1 MKELCYGSV
10 CSGIE
15 AASIA
20 WEPLGMRPV
29 WFAEI
34 EPFPSAV
41 LALRWPHVANLGD
54 MTKLAKKVLAG
65 EIESPDVLVGG
76 TPCFTAGHMVLC
88 KNGYK
93 PIEDVCPGDY
103 VVSHLGRL
111 QQVKRVGS
119 KIANT
124 GLLNAVGQPLGI
136 RTTNDHLFLAVRW
149 KAQNTRKNGTYFKR
163 ELLSEPEWRAACDM
177 PGYQWCALTN
187 FNIASPDICSRFLS
201 EEQAMYL
208 AGAYVGDGY
217 IRRWRGKSKKAVVF
231 GINCQKLRKFHC
243 RIPENIFSVASEIRG
258 SIKVTL
264 NDTCYANWLNE
275 HFGELSHAK
284 RIPAWVMSH
293 PLRHVFLQGY
303 LDTDGTPSGKA
314 GFRINSVSP
323 ALAWGVAGLSQTCGY
338 VSSVSFIEVEP
349 KKVIEDRVV
358 NQRNYYQV
366 TICPQKLS
374 RKSRLAHGM
383 LLRTV
388 KEFKS
393 VGLDTVYNIEVE
405 GDHSYILNGAVVHN
419 CQAFSIA
426 GLRGGLDDE
435 RGALTLK
442 YVELANAID
451 DKRAE
456 SFLKPSVIVWEN
468 VPGVLSSADNAFG
481 CFLAGLAGEDAPFE
495 PGDRP
500 ESGKSNAFWR
510 WDGKTGCHAPK
521 WPQCGCIYGPQ
532 RKVAWRILDAQY
544 FGVAQ
549 RRRRVFVV
557 ASARTDLDPAT
568 VLFEFEGVRRNIAPS
583 RGEGKETTRY
593 TSNIA
598 IRTCDD
604 TNIIAMAHGQGG
616 AEIKTDNSAPTLTC
630 NHEAPIVLL
639 GDGRMRRLTPVEC
652 ERLQGFPD
660 WHTLIPTG
668 KRKKVSSD
676 ELAYLRNNYPDL
688 NEEEAAMLAADG
700 PRYKAIGNSMAI
712 PVMRWIGDRITKAA
726 CRQNEGSETKERK
739 VKPAAE
745 FERSIFKWAGGKFGV
760 LEQIFRYLP
769 EGKRLIEPFVGGG
782 AVFMNAGY
790 QENLL
795 NDVNADLINFYKT
808 LQREADSLITLAHR
822 FFQDYNTQE
831 GYLAVRNAFN
841 KQVYDDLHR
850 AAAFLFLNR
859 HCFNGLTRYN
869 QAGEFNVGYGKY
881 KTPYFPLQEMEA
893 FLGAEGRSEFVCGD
907 FAAVIEA
914 AGEGDVIFC
923 DPPYE
928 PLPNTEGFTNYSGHD
943 FKFEEQKRLVSLLTD
958 AHRRGAKVLITNSGA
973 PNIRELYHDSGFRVE
988 PLFARRSVSCKGDTR
1003 GVAHDVLGILL

>member
-20 WEPLGMRPV
+20 WEPLGMRPA

-41 LALRWPHVANLGD
+41 LAHRWPHVANLGD
-54 MTKLAKKVLAG
+54 MTKLAQKVQAG
-65 EIESPDVLVGG
+65 EIEAPDVLVGG

-136 RTTNDHLFLAVRW
+136 RTTNDHPFLAVRW

-323 ALAWGVAGLSQTCGY
+323 ALAWGVAELSQTCGY

-451 DKRAE
+451 DKRSE
-456 SFLKPSVIVWEN
+456 SFLKPTVIVWEN
-468 VPGVLSSADNAFG
+468 VPGVLLSADNAFG

-660 WHTLIPTG
+660 GHTLIPTG
-668 KRKKVSSD
+668 KRKKVTSD
-676 ELAYLRNNYPDL
+676 ELAYFRNHYPDL
-688 NEEEAAMLAADG
+688 SEEEAAMLAADG

-712 PVMRWIGDRITKAA
+712 PVMRWIGDRIAKAA

-808 LQREADSLITLAHR
+808 LQREAHSLITLAHQ

>member
-20 WEPLGMRPV
+20 WEPLGMRPAWV
-29 WFAEI
+29 AEI

-54 MTKLAKKVLAG
+54 MKKLAKKVLAG

-93 PIEDVCPGDY
+93 PIENVCPGDY

-136 RTTNDHLFLAVRW
+136 RTTNDHPFLAVRW

-187 FNIASPDICSRFLS
+187 FNIAFPDICSRFLS

-314 GFRINSVSP
+314 GFRINSVSS

-456 SFLKPSVIVWEN
+456 SFLKPAVIVWEN

-481 CFLAGLAGEDAPFE
+481 CFLAGLAGEDVPFE

-510 WDGKTGCHAPK
+510 WDGKTGCHVPK

-660 WHTLIPTG
+660 WHTLIPTE
-668 KRKKVSSD
+668 KRKKVNSD
-676 ELAYLRNNYPDL
+676 ELAYLHNHYPDL
-688 NEEEAAMLAADG
+688 SEEEAAMLAADG

-712 PVMRWIGDRITKAA
+712 PVMRWIGDRITKAV
-726 CRQNEGSETKERK
+726 CRQKEGSETKERK

-769 EGKRLIEPFVGGG
+769 EG
-782 AVFMNAGY
+782 
-790 QENLL
+790 
-795 NDVNADLINFYKT
+795 
-808 LQREADSLITLAHR
+808 
-822 FFQDYNTQE
+822 
-831 GYLAVRNAFN
+831 
-841 KQVYDDLHR
+841 
-850 AAAFLFLNR
+850 
-859 HCFNGLTRYN
+859 
-869 QAGEFNVGYGKY
+869 
-881 KTPYFPLQEMEA
+881 
-893 FLGAEGRSEFVCGD
+893 
-907 FAAVIEA
+907 
-914 AGEGDVIFC
+914 
-923 DPPYE
+923 
-928 PLPNTEGFTNYSGHD
+928 
-943 FKFEEQKRLVSLLTD
+943 
-958 AHRRGAKVLITNSGA
+958 
-973 PNIRELYHDSGFRVE
+973 
-988 PLFARRSVSCKGDTR
+988 
-1003 GVAHDVLGILL
+1003 

>member
-20 WEPLGMRPV
+20 WEPLGMRPA

-54 MTKLAKKVLAG
+54 MKKLAKKVLAG

-93 PIEDVCPGDY
+93 PIENVCPGDY

-136 RTTNDHLFLAVRW
+136 RTTNDHPFLAVRW

-187 FNIASPDICSRFLS
+187 FNIAFPDICSRFLS

-314 GFRINSVSP
+314 GFRINSVSS

-456 SFLKPSVIVWEN
+456 SFLKPAVIVWEN

-481 CFLAGLAGEDAPFE
+481 CFLAGLAGEDVPFE

-510 WDGKTGCHAPK
+510 WDGKTGCHVPK

-660 WHTLIPTG
+660 WHTLIPTE
-668 KRKKVSSD
+668 KRKKVNSD
-676 ELAYLRNNYPDL
+676 ELAYLHNHYPDL
-688 NEEEAAMLAADG
+688 SEEEAAMLAADG

-712 PVMRWIGDRITKAA
+712 PVMRWIGDRITKAV
-726 CRQNEGSETKERK
+726 CRQKEGSETKERK

-808 LQREADSLITLAHR
+808 LQREAHSLITLAHR

-831 GYLAVRNAFN
+831 GY
-841 KQVYDDLHR
+841 
-850 AAAFLFLNR
+850 
-859 HCFNGLTRYN
+859 
-869 QAGEFNVGYGKY
+869 
-881 KTPYFPLQEMEA
+881 
-893 FLGAEGRSEFVCGD
+893 
-907 FAAVIEA
+907 
-914 AGEGDVIFC
+914 
-923 DPPYE
+923 
-928 PLPNTEGFTNYSGHD
+928 
-943 FKFEEQKRLVSLLTD
+943 
-958 AHRRGAKVLITNSGA
+958 
-973 PNIRELYHDSGFRVE
+973 
-988 PLFARRSVSCKGDTR
+988 
-1003 GVAHDVLGILL
+1003 

>member
-20 WEPLGMRPV
+20 WEPLGMRPA

-54 MTKLAKKVLAG
+54 MKKLAKKVLAG

-93 PIEDVCPGDY
+93 PIENVCPGDY

-136 RTTNDHLFLAVRW
+136 RTTNDHPFLAVRW

-187 FNIASPDICSRFLS
+187 FNIAFPDICSRFLS

-314 GFRINSVSP
+314 GFRINSVSS

-456 SFLKPSVIVWEN
+456 SFLKPAVIVWEN

-481 CFLAGLAGEDAPFE
+481 CFLAGLAGEDVPFE

-510 WDGKTGCHAPK
+510 WDGKTGCHVPK

-660 WHTLIPTG
+660 WHTLIPTE
-668 KRKKVSSD
+668 KRKKVNSD
-676 ELAYLRNNYPDL
+676 ELAYLHNHYPDL
-688 NEEEAAMLAADG
+688 SEEEAAMLAADG

-712 PVMRWIGDRITKAA
+712 PVMRWIGDRITKAV
-726 CRQNEGSETKERK
+726 CRQKEGSETKERK

-808 LQREADSLITLAHR
+808 LQREAHSLITLAHR

-1003 GVAHDVLGILL
+1003 GVAHDVLGI

>member
-20 WEPLGMRPV
+20 WEPLGMRPA

-54 MTKLAKKVLAG
+54 MKKLAKKVLAG

-93 PIEDVCPGDY
+93 PIENVCPGDY

-136 RTTNDHLFLAVRW
+136 RTTNDHPFLAVRW

-187 FNIASPDICSRFLS
+187 FNIAFPDICSRFLS

-314 GFRINSVSP
+314 GFRINSVSS

-456 SFLKPSVIVWEN
+456 SFLKPAVIVWEN

-481 CFLAGLAGEDAPFE
+481 CFLAGLAGEDVPFE

-510 WDGKTGCHAPK
+510 WDGKTGCHVPK

-660 WHTLIPTG
+660 WHTLIPTE
-668 KRKKVSSD
+668 KRKKVNSD
-676 ELAYLRNNYPDL
+676 ELAYLHNHYPDL
-688 NEEEAAMLAADG
+688 SEEEAAMLAADG

-712 PVMRWIGDRITKAA
+712 PVMRWIGDRITKAV
-726 CRQNEGSETKERK
+726 CRQKEGSETKERK

-808 LQREADSLITLAHR
+808 LQREAHSLITLAHR

-869 QAGEFNVGYGKY
+869 QAG
-881 KTPYFPLQEMEA
+881 
-893 FLGAEGRSEFVCGD
+893 
-907 FAAVIEA
+907 
-914 AGEGDVIFC
+914 
-923 DPPYE
+923 
-928 PLPNTEGFTNYSGHD
+928 
-943 FKFEEQKRLVSLLTD
+943 
-958 AHRRGAKVLITNSGA
+958 
-973 PNIRELYHDSGFRVE
+973 
-988 PLFARRSVSCKGDTR
+988 
-1003 GVAHDVLGILL
+1003 

>member
-20 WEPLGMRPV
+20 WEPLGMRPA

-136 RTTNDHLFLAVRW
+136 RTTNDHPFLAVRW
-149 KAQNTRKNGTYFKR
+149 KAQNARKNGTYFKR

-187 FNIASPDICSRFLS
+187 FNIASPDICSQFLS

-456 SFLKPSVIVWEN
+456 SFLKPAVIVWEN

-510 WDGKTGCHAPK
+510 WDGKSGCHAPK

-568 VLFEFEGVRRNIAPS
+568 VLFEFEGVRRDIAPS

-598 IRTCDD
+598 IRSCDD
-604 TNIIAMAHGQGG
+604 TNIVAMAHGQGG

-639 GDGRMRRLTPVEC
+639 GDGRIRRLTPVEC

-660 WHTLIPTG
+660 GHTLIPTE

-688 NEEEAAMLAADG
+688 SEEEAAMLAADG

-712 PVMRWIGDRITKAA
+712 PVMCWIGDRITKAV
-726 CRQNEGSETKERK
+726 CRQKEGSETKERK

-808 LQREADSLITLAHR
+808 LQREAHSLITLAHQ
-822 FFQDYNTQE
+822 FFLDYNTQE

-881 KTPYFPLQEMEA
+881 KSTHFPL
-893 FLGAEGRSEFVCGD
+893 
-907 FAAVIEA
+907 
-914 AGEGDVIFC
+914 
-923 DPPYE
+923 
-928 PLPNTEGFTNYSGHD
+928 
-943 FKFEEQKRLVSLLTD
+943 
-958 AHRRGAKVLITNSGA
+958 
-973 PNIRELYHDSGFRVE
+973 
-988 PLFARRSVSCKGDTR
+988 
-1003 GVAHDVLGILL
+1003 

>member
-136 RTTNDHLFLAVRW
+136 RTTNDHPFLAVRW

-456 SFLKPSVIVWEN
+456 SFLKPAVIVWEN

-568 VLFEFEGVRRNIAPS
+568 VLFEFEGVRRDIAPS

-598 IRTCDD
+598 IRSCDD
-604 TNIIAMAHGQGG
+604 TNIVAMAHGQGG

-639 GDGRMRRLTPVEC
+639 GDGRIRRLTPVEC

-660 WHTLIPTG
+660 GHTLIPTE

-688 NEEEAAMLAADG
+688 SEEEAAMLAADG

-712 PVMRWIGDRITKAA
+712 PVMCWIGDRITKAV
-726 CRQNEGSETKERK
+726 CRQKEGSETKERK

-808 LQREADSLITLAHR
+808 LQREAHSLITLAHR

-831 GYLAVRNAFN
+831 GFLAVRNAFN
-841 KQVYDDLHR
+841 KQVYDDLH
-850 AAAFLFLNR
+850 
-859 HCFNGLTRYN
+859 
-869 QAGEFNVGYGKY
+869 
-881 KTPYFPLQEMEA
+881 
-893 FLGAEGRSEFVCGD
+893 
-907 FAAVIEA
+907 
-914 AGEGDVIFC
+914 
-923 DPPYE
+923 
-928 PLPNTEGFTNYSGHD
+928 
-943 FKFEEQKRLVSLLTD
+943 
-958 AHRRGAKVLITNSGA
+958 
-973 PNIRELYHDSGFRVE
+973 
-988 PLFARRSVSCKGDTR
+988 
-1003 GVAHDVLGILL
+1003 

>member
-20 WEPLGMRPV
+20 WEPLGMRPA

-41 LALRWPHVANLGD
+41 LALRWPHVVNLGD

-136 RTTNDHLFLAVRW
+136 RTTNDHPFLAVRW

-456 SFLKPSVIVWEN
+456 SFLKPAVIVWEN

-481 CFLAGLAGEDAPFE
+481 CFLAGLAGEDVPFE

-510 WDGKTGCHAPK
+510 WDGKTGCHVPK

-630 NHEAPIVLL
+630 NHEVPIVLL

-660 WHTLIPTG
+660 WHTLIPTE
-668 KRKKVSSD
+668 KRKKVNSD
-676 ELAYLRNNYPDL
+676 ELAYLHNHYPDL
-688 NEEEAAMLAADG
+688 SEEEAAMLAADG

-712 PVMRWIGDRITKAA
+712 PVMRWIGERITKAA
-726 CRQNEGSETKERK
+726 CRQNEGRETKERK

-808 LQREADSLITLAHR
+808 LQREAHSLITLAHR
-822 FFQDYNTQE
+822 FFLDYNTQE
-831 GYLAVRNAFN
+831 GFLAVRNAFN

-881 KTPYFPLQEMEA
+881 KTPYFPLHEMEA

-973 PNIRELYHDSGFRVE
+973 PNIRELYHDNGFRVE

-1003 GVAHDVLGILL
+1003 GVAHDILGILL

>member
-20 WEPLGMRPV
+20 WEPLGMRPA

-54 MTKLAKKVLAG
+54 MKKLAKKVLAG
-65 EIESPDVLVGG
+65 KIESPDVLVGG

-93 PIEDVCPGDY
+93 PIENVCPGDY

-136 RTTNDHLFLAVRW
+136 RTTNDHPFLAVRW

-187 FNIASPDICSRFLS
+187 FNIAFPDICSRFLS

-314 GFRINSVSP
+314 GFRINSVSS

-456 SFLKPSVIVWEN
+456 SFLKPAVIVWEN

-481 CFLAGLAGEDAPFE
+481 CFLAGLAGEDVPFE

-510 WDGKTGCHAPK
+510 WDGKTGCHVPK

-660 WHTLIPTG
+660 WHTLIPTE
-668 KRKKVSSD
+668 KRKKVNSD
-676 ELAYLRNNYPDL
+676 ELAYLHNHYPDL
-688 NEEEAAMLAADG
+688 SEEEAAMLAADG

-712 PVMRWIGDRITKAA
+712 PVMRWIGDRITKAV
-726 CRQNEGSETKERK
+726 CRQKEGSETKERK

-808 LQREADSLITLAHR
+808 LQREAHSLITLA
-822 FFQDYNTQE
+822 
-831 GYLAVRNAFN
+831 
-841 KQVYDDLHR
+841 
-850 AAAFLFLNR
+850 
-859 HCFNGLTRYN
+859 
-869 QAGEFNVGYGKY
+869 
-881 KTPYFPLQEMEA
+881 
-893 FLGAEGRSEFVCGD
+893 
-907 FAAVIEA
+907 
-914 AGEGDVIFC
+914 
-923 DPPYE
+923 
-928 PLPNTEGFTNYSGHD
+928 
-943 FKFEEQKRLVSLLTD
+943 
-958 AHRRGAKVLITNSGA
+958 
-973 PNIRELYHDSGFRVE
+973 
-988 PLFARRSVSCKGDTR
+988 
-1003 GVAHDVLGILL
+1003 

>member
-136 RTTNDHLFLAVRW
+136 RTTNDHPFLAVRW

-456 SFLKPSVIVWEN
+456 SFLKPAVIVWEN

-568 VLFEFEGVRRNIAPS
+568 VLFEFEGVRRDIAPS

-598 IRTCDD
+598 IRSCDD
-604 TNIIAMAHGQGG
+604 TNIVAMAHGQGG

-639 GDGRMRRLTPVEC
+639 GDGRIRRLTPVEC

-660 WHTLIPTG
+660 GHTLIPTE

-688 NEEEAAMLAADG
+688 SEEEAAMLAADG

-712 PVMRWIGDRITKAA
+712 PVMRWIGDRITKAV
-726 CRQNEGSETKERK
+726 CRQKEGSETKERK

-808 LQREADSLITLAHR
+808 LQREAHSLITLAHR

-831 GYLAVRNAFN
+831 GYLAVRSAFN

>member
-20 WEPLGMRPV
+20 WEPLGMRPA

-54 MTKLAKKVLAG
+54 MKKLAKKVLAG

-93 PIEDVCPGDY
+93 PIENVCPGDY

-136 RTTNDHLFLAVRW
+136 RTTNDHPFLAVRW

-187 FNIASPDICSRFLS
+187 FNIAFPDICSRFLS

-314 GFRINSVSP
+314 GFRINSVSS

-456 SFLKPSVIVWEN
+456 SFLKPAVIVWEN

-481 CFLAGLAGEDAPFE
+481 CFLAGLAGEDVPFE

-510 WDGKTGCHAPK
+510 WDGKTGCHVPK

-660 WHTLIPTG
+660 WHTLIPTE
-668 KRKKVSSD
+668 KRKKVNSD
-676 ELAYLRNNYPDL
+676 ELAYLHNHYPDL
-688 NEEEAAMLAADG
+688 SEEEAAMLAADG

-712 PVMRWIGDRITKAA
+712 PVMRWIGDRITKAV
-726 CRQNEGSETKERK
+726 CRQKEGSETKERK

-808 LQREADSLITLAHR
+808 LQREAHSLITLTHR

>member
-20 WEPLGMRPV
+20 WEPLGMRPA

-41 LALRWPHVANLGD
+41 LALRWPHVVNLGD

-136 RTTNDHLFLAVRW
+136 RTTNDHPFLAVRW

-456 SFLKPSVIVWEN
+456 SFLKPAVIVWEN

-481 CFLAGLAGEDAPFE
+481 CFLAGLAGEDVPFE

-510 WDGKTGCHAPK
+510 WDGKTGCHVPK

-660 WHTLIPTG
+660 GHTLIPTE

-676 ELAYLRNNYPDL
+676 ELAYLRKNSPDL

-712 PVMRWIGDRITKAA
+712 PVMRWIGERITKAA
-726 CRQNEGSETKERK
+726 CRQNEGRETKERK

-808 LQREADSLITLAHR
+808 LQREAHSLITLAHR

-831 GYLAVRNAFN
+831 GFLAVRNAFN

-943 FKFEEQKRLVSLLTD
+943 FKFEEQKRLASLLTD

-973 PNIRELYHDSGFRVE
+973 PNIRELYQDSGFRVE

-1003 GVAHDVLGILL
+1003 GVAHDILGILL

>member
-1 MKELCYGSV
+1 
-10 CSGIE
+10 
-15 AASIA
+15 
-20 WEPLGMRPV
+20 
-29 WFAEI
+29 
-34 EPFPSAV
+34 
-41 LALRWPHVANLGD
+41 
-54 MTKLAKKVLAG
+54 
-65 EIESPDVLVGG
+65 
-76 TPCFTAGHMVLC
+76 
-88 KNGYK
+88 
-93 PIEDVCPGDY
+93 
-103 VVSHLGRL
+103 
-111 QQVKRVGS
+111 
-119 KIANT
+119 
-124 GLLNAVGQPLGI
+124 
-136 RTTNDHLFLAVRW
+136 
-149 KAQNTRKNGTYFKR
+149 
-163 ELLSEPEWRAACDM
+163 
-177 PGYQWCALTN
+177 
-187 FNIASPDICSRFLS
+187 
-201 EEQAMYL
+201 
-208 AGAYVGDGY
+208 
-217 IRRWRGKSKKAVVF
+217 
-231 GINCQKLRKFHC
+231 
-243 RIPENIFSVASEIRG
+243 
-258 SIKVTL
+258 
-264 NDTCYANWLNE
+264 
-275 HFGELSHAK
+275 
-284 RIPAWVMSH
+284 
-293 PLRHVFLQGY
+293 
-303 LDTDGTPSGKA
+303 
-314 GFRINSVSP
+314 
-323 ALAWGVAGLSQTCGY
+323 
-338 VSSVSFIEVEP
+338 
-349 KKVIEDRVV
+349 
-358 NQRNYYQV
+358 
-366 TICPQKLS
+366 
-374 RKSRLAHGM
+374 
-383 LLRTV
+383 
-388 KEFKS
+388 
-393 VGLDTVYNIEVE
+393 
-405 GDHSYILNGAVVHN
+405 
-419 CQAFSIA
+419 
-426 GLRGGLDDE
+426 
-435 RGALTLK
+435 
-442 YVELANAID
+442 
-451 DKRAE
+451 
-456 SFLKPSVIVWEN
+456 
-468 VPGVLSSADNAFG
+468 
-481 CFLAGLAGEDAPFE
+481 
-495 PGDRP
+495 
-500 ESGKSNAFWR
+500 
-510 WDGKTGCHAPK
+510 
-521 WPQCGCIYGPQ
+521 
-532 RKVAWRILDAQY
+532 Y

-660 WHTLIPTG
+660 GHTLIPTE

-676 ELAYLRNNYPDL
+676 ELAYLRKNYPDL
-688 NEEEAAMLAADG
+688 SEEEAAMLAADG

-726 CRQNEGSETKERK
+726 CRQNEGNETKERK

-790 QENLL
+790 KENLL

-808 LQREADSLITLAHR
+808 LQREERSLITLAHR

-973 PNIRELYHDSGFRVE
+973 PNIRELYHDNGFRVE

>member
-1 MKELCYGSV
+1 
-10 CSGIE
+10 
-15 AASIA
+15 
-20 WEPLGMRPV
+20 MRPV

-34 EPFPSAV
+34 EPFPSTV

-136 RTTNDHLFLAVRW
+136 RTTNDHPFLAVRW

-393 VGLDTVYNIEVE
+393 VGLDNVYNIEVE

-419 CQAFSIA
+419 CQAFTIA

-456 SFLKPSVIVWEN
+456 SFLKPAVIVWEN

-568 VLFEFEGVRRNIAPS
+568 VLFEFEGVRRDIAPS

-598 IRTCDD
+598 IRSCDD
-604 TNIIAMAHGQGG
+604 TNIVAMAHGQGG

-639 GDGRMRRLTPVEC
+639 GDGRIRRLTPVEC

-660 WHTLIPTG
+660 GHTLIPTE

-688 NEEEAAMLAADG
+688 SEEEAAMLAADG

-712 PVMRWIGDRITKAA
+712 PVMRWIGDRITKAV
-726 CRQNEGSETKERK
+726 CRQKEGSETKERK

-790 QENLL
+790 
-795 NDVNADLINFYKT
+795 
-808 LQREADSLITLAHR
+808 
-822 FFQDYNTQE
+822 
-831 GYLAVRNAFN
+831 
-841 KQVYDDLHR
+841 
-850 AAAFLFLNR
+850 
-859 HCFNGLTRYN
+859 
-869 QAGEFNVGYGKY
+869 
-881 KTPYFPLQEMEA
+881 
-893 FLGAEGRSEFVCGD
+893 
-907 FAAVIEA
+907 
-914 AGEGDVIFC
+914 
-923 DPPYE
+923 
-928 PLPNTEGFTNYSGHD
+928 
-943 FKFEEQKRLVSLLTD
+943 
-958 AHRRGAKVLITNSGA
+958 
-973 PNIRELYHDSGFRVE
+973 
-988 PLFARRSVSCKGDTR
+988 
-1003 GVAHDVLGILL
+1003 

>member
-20 WEPLGMRPV
+20 WEPLGMRPA

-41 LALRWPHVANLGD
+41 LALRWPHVVNLGD

-136 RTTNDHLFLAVRW
+136 RTTNDHPFLAVRW

-456 SFLKPSVIVWEN
+456 SFLKPAVIVWEN

-481 CFLAGLAGEDAPFE
+481 CFLAGLAGEDVPFE

-510 WDGKTGCHAPK
+510 WDGKTGCHVPK

-660 WHTLIPTG
+660 WHTLIPTE
-668 KRKKVSSD
+668 KRKKVNSD
-676 ELAYLRNNYPDL
+676 ELAYLHNHYPDL
-688 NEEEAAMLAADG
+688 SEEEAAMLAADG

-712 PVMRWIGDRITKAA
+712 PVMRWIGERITKAA
-726 CRQNEGSETKERK
+726 CRQNEGRETKERK

-808 LQREADSLITLAHR
+808 LQREAHSLITLAHR
-822 FFQDYNTQE
+822 FFLDYNTQE
-831 GYLAVRNAFN
+831 GFLAVRNAFN

-881 KTPYFPLQEMEA
+881 
-893 FLGAEGRSEFVCGD
+893 
-907 FAAVIEA
+907 
-914 AGEGDVIFC
+914 
-923 DPPYE
+923 
-928 PLPNTEGFTNYSGHD
+928 
-943 FKFEEQKRLVSLLTD
+943 
-958 AHRRGAKVLITNSGA
+958 
-973 PNIRELYHDSGFRVE
+973 
-988 PLFARRSVSCKGDTR
+988 
-1003 GVAHDVLGILL
+1003 

>member
-1 MKELCYGSV
+1 MK
-10 CSGIE
+10 
-15 AASIA
+15 
-20 WEPLGMRPV
+20 
-29 WFAEI
+29 
-34 EPFPSAV
+34 
-41 LALRWPHVANLGD
+41 
-54 MTKLAKKVLAG
+54 KLAKKVLAG

-93 PIEDVCPGDY
+93 PIENVCPGDY

-136 RTTNDHLFLAVRW
+136 RTTNDHPFLAVRW

-187 FNIASPDICSRFLS
+187 FNIAFPDICSRFLS

-314 GFRINSVSP
+314 GFRINSVSS

-456 SFLKPSVIVWEN
+456 SFLKPAVIVWEN

-481 CFLAGLAGEDAPFE
+481 CFLAGLAGEDVPFE

-510 WDGKTGCHAPK
+510 WDGKTGCHVPK

-660 WHTLIPTG
+660 WHTLIPTE
-668 KRKKVSSD
+668 KRKKVNSD
-676 ELAYLRNNYPDL
+676 ELAYLHNHYPDL
-688 NEEEAAMLAADG
+688 SEEEAAMLAADG

-712 PVMRWIGDRITKAA
+712 PVMRWIGDRITKAV
-726 CRQNEGSETKERK
+726 CRQKEGSETKERK

-808 LQREADSLITLAHR
+808 LQREAHSLITLAHR

>member
-136 RTTNDHLFLAVRW
+136 RTTNDHPFLAVRW

-456 SFLKPSVIVWEN
+456 SFLKPAVIVWEN

-568 VLFEFEGVRRNIAPS
+568 VLFEFEGVRRDIAPS

-598 IRTCDD
+598 IRSCDD
-604 TNIIAMAHGQGG
+604 TNIVAMAHGQGG

-639 GDGRMRRLTPVEC
+639 GDGRMRRLIPVEC

-660 WHTLIPTG
+660 GHTLIPTE

-676 ELAYLRNNYPDL
+676 ELAYLRKNYPDL
-688 NEEEAAMLAADG
+688 SEEEAAMLAADG

-712 PVMRWIGDRITKAA
+712 PVMRWIGDRITKAV
-726 CRQNEGSETKERK
+726 CRQKEGSETKERK

-808 LQREADSLITLAHR
+808 LQREAHSLITLAHR

>member
-20 WEPLGMRPV
+20 WEPLGMRPA

-136 RTTNDHLFLAVRW
+136 RTTNDHPFLAVRW

-456 SFLKPSVIVWEN
+456 SFLKPAVIVWEN

-598 IRTCDD
+598 IRSCDD
-604 TNIIAMAHGQGG
+604 TNIVAMAHGQGG

-639 GDGRMRRLTPVEC
+639 VDGRMRRLIPVEC

-660 WHTLIPTG
+660 GHTLIPTE

-676 ELAYLRNNYPDL
+676 ELAYLRKNYPDL
-688 NEEEAAMLAADG
+688 SEEEAAMLAADG

-712 PVMRWIGDRITKAA
+712 PVMRWIGDRIAKAA
-726 CRQNEGSETKERK
+726 CRQKEGSETKERK

-808 LQREADSLITLAHR
+808 LQREAHSLITLAHR

-943 FKFEEQKRLVSLLTD
+943 FKFEEQKRLASLLTD

-973 PNIRELYHDSGFRVE
+973 PNIRELYQDSGFRVE

-1003 GVAHDVLGILL
+1003 GVAHDVIAILL

>member
-1 MKELCYGSV
+1 MRELCYGSV

-20 WEPLGMRPV
+20 WEPLGMRPA
-29 WFAEI
+29 WFAET

-41 LALRWPHVANLGD
+41 LAHRWPHVANLGD
-54 MTKLAKKVLAG
+54 MTKLAIKVLAG

-136 RTTNDHLFLAVRW
+136 RTTNDHPFLAVRW

-323 ALAWGVAGLSQTCGY
+323 ALAWGVAELSQTCGY

-349 KKVIEDRVV
+349 KKVIEERVV

-456 SFLKPSVIVWEN
+456 SFLKPAVIVWEN

-568 VLFEFEGVRRNIAPS
+568 VLFEFEGVRRDIAPS

-604 TNIIAMAHGQGG
+604 TNIIVMAHGQGG

-639 GDGRMRRLTPVEC
+639 GDGRMRRLTPIEC

-660 WHTLIPTG
+660 GHTLIPTE
-668 KRKKVSSD
+668 KRKTVNSD
-676 ELAYLRNNYPDL
+676 ELAYLRNHYPDL
-688 NEEEAAMLAADG
+688 SEEEAAMLAADG

-712 PVMRWIGDRITKAA
+712 PVMRWIGDRITKAV
-726 CRQNEGSETKERK
+726 CRQKEGSETKERK

-790 QENLL
+790 
-795 NDVNADLINFYKT
+795 
-808 LQREADSLITLAHR
+808 
-822 FFQDYNTQE
+822 
-831 GYLAVRNAFN
+831 
-841 KQVYDDLHR
+841 
-850 AAAFLFLNR
+850 
-859 HCFNGLTRYN
+859 
-869 QAGEFNVGYGKY
+869 
-881 KTPYFPLQEMEA
+881 
-893 FLGAEGRSEFVCGD
+893 
-907 FAAVIEA
+907 
-914 AGEGDVIFC
+914 
-923 DPPYE
+923 
-928 PLPNTEGFTNYSGHD
+928 
-943 FKFEEQKRLVSLLTD
+943 
-958 AHRRGAKVLITNSGA
+958 
-973 PNIRELYHDSGFRVE
+973 
-988 PLFARRSVSCKGDTR
+988 
-1003 GVAHDVLGILL
+1003 